1 MDKPRYIGLTALL
14 FVAVG
19 LVGIFIFNQIWMRI
33 GLGVTIG
40 IIIAFAL
47 FFGWRSE
54 KRDREVR
61 EGLEQV

>member
-40 IIIAFAL
+40 IIIAVAL